1 VLSAR
6 YDAINQFKNN
16 VFLKCVN
23 EIKNYFAAKYFIEKI
38 WIFSAT
44 VLCGLQIETVF
55 IDEKSNFS
63 FSFKSK
69 IFQITSRLS
78 YKFIIKY
85 KSFGSLSF
93 RQFSVILVLI

>member
-16 VFLKCVN
+16 VVLKCVN
-23 EIKNYFAAKYFIEKI
+23 EIKKNYFAAKYFIEKI

-44 VLCGLQIETVF
+44 VLCGLQIKTVF

-63 FSFKSK
+63 
-69 IFQITSRLS
+69 
-78 YKFIIKY
+78 
-85 KSFGSLSF
+85 
-93 RQFSVILVLI
+93 V